1 MSSFSCF
8 VVGDGIVALSCLK
21 ILLQKGWQVLGVYS
35 TDNSL
40 QKWSQE
46 HSITHAA
53 SRSMFHKTLLG
64 VEYDYLFSI
73 NNTQWIIPGDVIG
86 RAKKASINYHDAPL
100 PKYAGLYATSW
111 ALLNG
116 ETQHAV
122 TWHEIVSK
130 VDAGPIFK
138 QRIVPIEPDD
148 TAFTLNVNCF
158 NAAVNSFEELV
169 QELAID
175 IIKPLSQDLSQRSY
189 FSPSDRP
196 DAASVISYDVSSKDI
211 CNLVKA
217 LDFGPTRN
225 ELGLTKT
232 WLPGGVIVVGSARLM
247 TSDYGTPGQVLKL
260 DSQGMCIATID
271 GAVELSRLTTLNG
284 KDISPEQLEED
295 YGVRVGDILPAID
308 TKTRKAIS
316 QRNAA
321 ICRHE
326 QSWAERLMQLAP
338 FRHPYLPLATSGQTL
353 TSTSLSDRTYISMY
367 RYSILSLTAQVA
379 AKSLLSMFAAYCA
392 RLTTE
397 MEFDLGLQTDAQR
410 SIAPEIFAQRV
421 PIRVQTRSL
430 SEVEVQ
436 VNESFHDFQ
445 QRFEKAL
452 DDAVRLGSFRHTLL
466 RRYPQLHGDGNGG
479 SDDNFL
485 PVAIALVASP
495 DQLDW
500 HSLGASIALV
510 AYEDGTLP
518 ELVHTGSLNNTDSKA
533 IVQQLQTLI
542 TACIEDPQQSLH
554 QLPLLSIAQ
563 QQRIL
568 VDWNDTA
575 EPFPTDKCIHDLFAE
590 QVERTP
596 DAIAVAFQDRE
607 LTYREL
613 NEQAN
618 QLAHYLGLQGVGPDV
633 IVGLQI
639 ERSLE
644 MMIGLLAIHKAGGAY
659 LPLDP
664 DFPPDRLAFMVEDSQ
679 ATVILTQEK
688 LDQDP
693 RLLKE
698 VGDLG
703 MTRIIPI
710 DTRSLSEAEVLWA
723 EITQQPTTNPH
734 SGVKPENL
742 SYVIYTS
749 GSTGKPKGVMVEH
762 RNVANFFT
770 GMDAVIDHEP
780 PGVWLAVTSLSFDIS
795 VLELFWTLARGFK
808 VVIYNPKQERQQ
820 SKSQQSIAVNK
831 LQHTDFSLFYFSS
844 HEQGQDAAE
853 KYRLLFEGAK
863 FADANGFKAIW
874 TPERHFHA
882 FGGLFPNPVVSSAA
896 IATTTKNIQIRAGSC
911 ISPLHNT
918 VRLTEDW
925 SLVDNFSHGRVGI
938 SFGTGWQPNDFILSP
953 QTFEKRKEI
962 MFQQIEE
969 VQALWRGE
977 TLPYPNG
984 KGEIIEVQT
993 LPRPIQPTL
1002 PVWITA
1008 AGNPETFQMAGARG
1022 FNILTHLLGQSL
1034 DELAAK
1040 IAIYR
1045 QAYTENGHSGE
1056 GIVSLMIHTFV
1067 GESDDSVKEIV
1078 RQPMRQYLASSLDL
1092 IKLAAWSFPT
1102 FKQKTTNDKGQF
1114 AVSHLSDPDMA
1125 EVLDFSFERYFE
1137 TSALFGT
1144 VDTCLQ
1150 MVDRIKAIG
1159 VNEIACLIDY
1169 GVDTDTVLSQLPLLN
1184 ELKTR
1189 ANYQIREQGTGNR
1202 EQEIGN
1208 RESGTGRNR
1217 KEEGIRNREQGKIES
1232 IADLIKRHQ
1241 VTHLQCTPSMAGL
1254 LMAETANR
1262 EAMGQLR
1269 QMMVGGEALT
1279 EALAN
1284 QLQQIIP
1291 GQIHNMYGPTET
1303 TIWSATHT
1311 LAEVDGIVPLGRPIA
1326 NTELYILDKNQQN
1339 VPVGVPGELY
1349 IGGKGV
1355 TRGYLHRPEL
1365 TQERFVPNPFSD
1377 DATARLY
1384 RTGDLV
1390 RYRRDGNVEFLG
1402 RMDFQ
1407 VKVRGHRIELGEIE
1421 TILSRHEAVREAV
1434 IIVREDIPGDQR
1446 LVAYLLPQPGYQ
1458 PSHATMREYLLSLLP
1473 EYMIPSNFV
1482 VLEKFPLTPNHKVD
1496 RKALPAPL
1504 LVVQAEDSVNTTIPK
1519 NDIEQ
1524 TLMEIWQ
1531 KVLQIPQVRTQDNF
1545 FHLGGNS
1552 LVAVTLIREILSAF
1566 NVDLPLIIL
1575 FRYPTITDLAQQ
1587 ISVQPFVN
1595 KSNNSKVDLVAMSR
1609 SILI

>member
-8 VVGDGIVALSCLK
+8 VVGDGVLALNCLE
-21 ILLQKGWQVLGVYS
+21 ILLQKDCQVLGVYS

-46 HSITHAA
+46 HGITHAA
-53 SRSMFHKTLLG
+53 SRTIFHKIVLG

-73 NNTQWIIPGDVIG
+73 NNIQWIIPEDVIAQ
-86 RAKKASINYHDAPL
+86 AKKATINYHDSPL
-100 PKYAGLYATSW
+100 PKYAGLYATTW

-116 ETQHAV
+116 ETEYAV
-122 TWHEIVSK
+122 TWHEVSAEI
-130 VDAGPIFK
+130 DAGRIFK
-138 QRIVPIEPDD
+138 QTSVPILADD
-148 TAFTLNVNCF
+148 TVFNLNLRCF
-158 NAAVNSFEELV
+158 DAAVNSFGELI
-169 QELAID
+169 QELAMD
-175 IIKPLSQDLSQRSY
+175 IIKPYPQDLSQRSY

-196 DAASVISYDVSSKDI
+196 DAASVISYDVSSKDV

-217 LDFGPTRN
+217 LDFGPIRN
-225 ELGLTKT
+225 ELGLPKT
-232 WLPGGVIVVGSARLM
+232 WLPGGVIVVGSARSM
-247 TSDYGTPGQVLKL
+247 VSEYGTPGQVLKL
-260 DSQGMCIATID
+260 DDQGICVATID
-271 GAVELSRLTTLNG
+271 GAVQLSGFSTLNG
-284 KDISPEQLEED
+284 KDISPAQLQAD
-295 YGVRVGDILPAID
+295 YGVQVGDVLPAID
-308 TKTRKAIS
+308 PKLRKAITE
-316 QRNAA
+316 RNAFL
-321 ICRHE
+321 CRHE
-326 QSWAERLMQLAP
+326 PAWAKRLMQLAA
-338 FRHPYLPLATSGQTL
+338 FRHPYLPLATSGQKPDI
-353 TSTSLSDRTYISMY
+353 SLH
-367 RYSILSLTAQVA
+367 RYSILSLTAQVT
-379 AKSLLSMFAAYCA
+379 AKSLLSMFAAYCG

-397 MEFDLGLQTDAQR
+397 TEFDLGLQTDAQR
-410 SIAPEIFAQRV
+410 GIAPEIFAQRV
-421 PIRVQTRSL
+421 PIRVQT
-430 SEVEVQ
+430 Q

-445 QRFEKAL
+445 RRFEIAL
-452 DDAVRLGSFRHTLL
+452 DDASRLGSFRHTLL

-479 SDDNFL
+479 RDDNFL

-500 HSLGASIALV
+500 QSLGASMALV

-518 ELVHTGSLNNTDSKA
+518 ELVHSGSLNNTDSKA
-533 IVQQLQTLI
+533 IVQQLQSLI

-554 QLPLLSIAQ
+554 QLPLLSVAQ

-568 VDWNDTA
+568 VDWNDTTQ
-575 EPFPTDKCIHDLFAE
+575 PLPIDKCIHDLFAE

-596 DAIAVAFQDRE
+596 DAVAVVFQDQE
-607 LTYREL
+607 LTYQEL
-613 NEQAN
+613 NTQAN
-618 QLAHYLGLQGVGPDV
+618 QLAHYLQLQGVGPDV

-664 DFPPDRLAFMVEDSQ
+664 DFPAERLAFMVTDSQ
-679 ATVILTQEK
+679 AIVILTQEK
-688 LDQDP
+688 LNQDP
-693 RLLKE
+693 RLLGE
-698 VGDLG
+698 VGDL
-703 MTRIIPI
+703 RIIPI
-710 DTRSLSEAEVLWA
+710 DTLWA
-723 EITQQPTTNPH
+723 EITQQPTTNPQ
-734 SGVKPENL
+734 SEVKPENL

-762 RNVANFFT
+762 RNVVNFFT

-820 SKSQQSIAVNK
+820 SKSQQSITVNQ

-863 FADANGFKAIW
+863 FADANGFKAVW

-911 ISPLHNT
+911 VSPLHNT

-938 SFGTGWQPNDFILSP
+938 SFGAGWQPNDFILSP
-953 QTFEKRKEI
+953 QTFENRKEI

-993 LPRPIQPTL
+993 LPRPIQPNL

-1067 GESDDSVKEIV
+1067 GESDDIVKEIV

-1137 TSALFGT
+1137 TSGLFGT

-1169 GVDTDTVLSQLPLLN
+1169 GVDTDTVLSQLPLLH

-1189 ANYQIREQGTGNR
+1189 ANYQEREQGIGNR
-1202 EQEIGN
+1202 EQGN
-1208 RESGTGRNR
+1208 
-1217 KEEGIRNREQGKIES
+1217 IES

-1303 TIWSATHT
+1303 TIWSTTHT

-1326 NTELYILDKNQQN
+1326 NTELYILDKNQQP
-1339 VPVGVPGELY
+1339 VPVGVAGELY

-1365 TQERFVPNPFSD
+1365 TQERFVPNPFSE

-1446 LVAYLLPQPGYQ
+1446 LVAYLLPQPGLQ
-1458 PSHATMREYLLSLLP
+1458 PSPATMRAYLLSLLP
-1473 EYMIPSNFV
+1473 EYMVPSNFV
-1482 VLEKFPLTPNHKVD
+1482 VLEKFPLTPNNKVD

-1504 LVVQAEDSVNTTIPK
+1504 LVVQSEDIVNTTIPE

-1531 KVLQIPQVRTQDNF
+1531 KVLQIPQVGTQDNF

-1552 LVAVTLIREILSAF
+1552 LVAVRLIKEIFSAF
-1566 NVDLPLIIL
+1566 NVDLPLISL
-1575 FRYPTITDLAQQ
+1575 FKSPTIADLARQ
-1587 ISVQPFVN
+1587 ISAQTFVN
-1595 KSNNSKVDLVAMSR
+1595 KSYDLQVDLMAISQ
-1609 SILI
+1609 

>member
-1 MSSFSCF
+1 M
-8 VVGDGIVALSCLK
+8 
-21 ILLQKGWQVLGVYS
+21 
-35 TDNSL
+35 
-40 QKWSQE
+40 
-46 HSITHAA
+46 
-53 SRSMFHKTLLG
+53 
-64 VEYDYLFSI
+64 
-73 NNTQWIIPGDVIG
+73 
-86 RAKKASINYHDAPL
+86 
-100 PKYAGLYATSW
+100 
-111 ALLNG
+111 
-116 ETQHAV
+116 
-122 TWHEIVSK
+122 
-130 VDAGPIFK
+130 
-138 QRIVPIEPDD
+138 
-148 TAFTLNVNCF
+148 
-158 NAAVNSFEELV
+158 
-169 QELAID
+169 
-175 IIKPLSQDLSQRSY
+175 
-189 FSPSDRP
+189 
-196 DAASVISYDVSSKDI
+196 
-211 CNLVKA
+211 
-217 LDFGPTRN
+217 
-225 ELGLTKT
+225 
-232 WLPGGVIVVGSARLM
+232 
-247 TSDYGTPGQVLKL
+247 
-260 DSQGMCIATID
+260 
-271 GAVELSRLTTLNG
+271 
-284 KDISPEQLEED
+284 
-295 YGVRVGDILPAID
+295 
-308 TKTRKAIS
+308 
-316 QRNAA
+316 
-321 ICRHE
+321 
-326 QSWAERLMQLAP
+326 
-338 FRHPYLPLATSGQTL
+338 
-353 TSTSLSDRTYISMY
+353 
-367 RYSILSLTAQVA
+367 
-379 AKSLLSMFAAYCA
+379 
-392 RLTTE
+392 
-397 MEFDLGLQTDAQR
+397 
-410 SIAPEIFAQRV
+410 
-421 PIRVQTRSL
+421 
-430 SEVEVQ
+430 
-436 VNESFHDFQ
+436 
-445 QRFEKAL
+445 
-452 DDAVRLGSFRHTLL
+452 
-466 RRYPQLHGDGNGG
+466 
-479 SDDNFL
+479 
-485 PVAIALVASP
+485 
-495 DQLDW
+495 
-500 HSLGASIALV
+500 
-510 AYEDGTLP
+510 
-518 ELVHTGSLNNTDSKA
+518 
-533 IVQQLQTLI
+533 
-542 TACIEDPQQSLH
+542 
-554 QLPLLSIAQ
+554 
-563 QQRIL
+563 
-568 VDWNDTA
+568 
-575 EPFPTDKCIHDLFAE
+575 
-590 QVERTP
+590 
-596 DAIAVAFQDRE
+596 
-607 LTYREL
+607 
-613 NEQAN
+613 
-618 QLAHYLGLQGVGPDV
+618 
-633 IVGLQI
+633 
-639 ERSLE
+639 
-644 MMIGLLAIHKAGGAY
+644 
-659 LPLDP
+659 
-664 DFPPDRLAFMVEDSQ
+664 
-679 ATVILTQEK
+679 
-688 LDQDP
+688 
-693 RLLKE
+693 
-698 VGDLG
+698 
-703 MTRIIPI
+703 
-710 DTRSLSEAEVLWA
+710 
-723 EITQQPTTNPH
+723 
-734 SGVKPENL
+734 
-742 SYVIYTS
+742 
-749 GSTGKPKGVMVEH
+749 
-762 RNVANFFT
+762 
-770 GMDAVIDHEP
+770 
-780 PGVWLAVTSLSFDIS
+780 
-795 VLELFWTLARGFK
+795 
-808 VVIYNPKQERQQ
+808 
-820 SKSQQSIAVNK
+820 
-831 LQHTDFSLFYFSS
+831 
-844 HEQGQDAAE
+844 
-853 KYRLLFEGAK
+853 FEGAK
-863 FADANGFKAIW
+863 FADANGFKAVW

-1217 KEEGIRNREQGKIES
+1217 KEEGIGNREQGKIES

>member
-8 VVGDGIVALSCLK
+8 VVGNGVLALNCLD
-21 ILLQKGWQVLGVYS
+21 ILLQKNCQVLGVYS

-40 QKWSQE
+40 QNWSQE
-46 HSITHAA
+46 HGITHAA
-53 SRSMFHKTLLG
+53 SRTIFHKTLLG
-64 VEYDYLFSI
+64 IEYDYLFSI
-73 NNTQWIIPGDVIG
+73 NNIQWIIPEDVIA
-86 RAKKASINYHDAPL
+86 RAKKATINYHDSPL
-100 PKYAGLYATSW
+100 PKYAGLYATTW

-116 ETQHAV
+116 ETEYAV
-122 TWHEIVSK
+122 TWHEVSSEI
-130 VDAGPIFK
+130 DAGRIFK
-138 QRIVPIEPDD
+138 QKSVPILGDD
-148 TAFTLNVNCF
+148 TVFNLNLRCF
-158 NAAVNSFEELV
+158 DAAVNSFDELIQELV
-169 QELAID
+169 ID
-175 IIKPLSQDLSQRSY
+175 VAKAYAQDLSQRSY

-196 DAASVISYDVSSKDI
+196 DAAAVISYDVTSKDV

-217 LDFGPTRN
+217 LDFGPTPN
-225 ELGLTKT
+225 ELGLPKT
-232 WLPGGVIVVGSARLM
+232 WLPGGVIVVGSAR
-247 TSDYGTPGQVLKL
+247 SIASEYGSPGQVLKL

-271 GAVELSRLTTLNG
+271 GAVQLSGLSTLNG
-284 KDISPEQLEED
+284 KDISLEQLQED
-295 YGVRVGDILPAID
+295 YGVCVGDVIPAID
-308 TKTRKAIS
+308 TKIRKAITE
-316 QRNAA
+316 RNAA
-321 ICRHE
+321 LCRHE
-326 QSWAERLMQLAP
+326 QAWGKRLMQLAA
-338 FRHPYLPLATSGQTL
+338 FRHPYLPLTTSDQKL
-353 TSTSLSDRTYISMY
+353 DISME
-367 RYSILSLTAQVA
+367 RYSILPLIEQVA
-379 AKSLLSMFAAYCA
+379 AKSLLSMFAAYCG

-397 MEFDLGLQTDAQR
+397 TEFDLGLQTDAQR

-436 VNESFHDFQ
+436 VDESFHDFK
-445 QRFEKAL
+445 QRFETAL

-466 RRYPQLHGDGNGG
+466 RRYPQLRDANEG

-485 PVAIALVASP
+485 PVAIVLAASP

-500 HSLGASIALV
+500 THLQASMALV

-518 ELVHTGSLNNTDSKA
+518 ELVHSGSLNNNDSQA
-533 IVQQLQTLI
+533 IVGQLQNFI
-542 TACIEDPQQSLH
+542 TACIEDPQKSLY
-554 QLPLLSIAQ
+554 QLPLISVAEQ
-563 QQRIL
+563 EGIL

-575 EPFPTDKCIHDLFAE
+575 QTFPTDLCIHELFAIQAE
-590 QVERTP
+590 LTP
-596 DAIAVAFQDRE
+596 DAVAVAFQDRE
-607 LTYREL
+607 LTYQEL
-613 NEQAN
+613 NAQAN
-618 QLAHYLGLQGVGPDV
+618 QLAHYLRLQGVGPDV
-633 IVGLQI
+633 IVGLQM

-664 DFPPDRLAFMVEDSQ
+664 DFPPDRLAFMVEDSH
-679 ATVILTQEK
+679 ATVILTQENQIPH
-688 LDQDP
+688 LVVDHD
-693 RLLKE
+693 
-698 VGDLG
+698 V
-703 MTRIIPI
+703 RIIPI
-710 DTRSLSEAEVLWA
+710 DRMWA
-723 EITQQPTTNPH
+723 EITQQPTTNPR

-762 RNVANFFT
+762 RNVVNFFT

-820 SKSQQSIAVNK
+820 SKSQQPIVVK
-831 LQHTDFSLFYFSS
+831 KIKHTDFSLFYFSS
-844 HEQGQDAAE
+844 HEQGQDAAA
-853 KYRLLFEGAK
+853 KYRLFFEGAK
-863 FADANGFKAIW
+863 FADANGFKAVW

-911 ISPLHNT
+911 VSPLHNT

-938 SFGTGWQPNDFILSP
+938 SFGAGWQPNDFVLSP
-953 QTFEKRKEI
+953 QAFENRKEI

-984 KGEIIEVQT
+984 KGEIIKVQT

-1008 AGNPETFQMAGARG
+1008 AGNPETFQMAGERG

-1034 DELAAK
+1034 DELSAK

-1056 GIVSLMIHTFV
+1056 GIISLMIHTFV
-1067 GESDDSVKEIV
+1067 GENDDNVKEIV

-1114 AVSHLSDPDMA
+1114 SVSHLSDPDMA

-1137 TSALFGT
+1137 TSGLFGT

-1159 VNEIACLIDY
+1159 VDEIACLIDY

-1189 ANYQIREQGTGNR
+1189 ANYQIREQATGNR
-1202 EQEIGN
+1202 QQEIGN
-1208 RESGTGRNR
+1208 TV
-1217 KEEGIRNREQGKIES
+1217 QGNIES
-1232 IADLIKRHQ
+1232 IADLIQRHQ
-1241 VTHLQCTPSMAGL
+1241 VTHLQCTPAMAGL

-1303 TIWSATHT
+1303 TIWSTTHT
-1311 LAEVDGIVPLGRPIA
+1311 LAEIDGAVPLGRPIA
-1326 NTELYILDKNQQN
+1326 NTELYILDKNQQP
-1339 VPVGVPGELY
+1339 VPVGVAGELY

-1365 TQERFVPNPFSD
+1365 TQERFVPHPFSD

-1407 VKVRGHRIELGEIE
+1407 VKIRGHRIELGEIE

-1434 IIVREDIPGDQR
+1434 IIVREDIPGDKR
-1446 LVAYLLPQPGYQ
+1446 LVAYLLPQPGLQ
-1458 PSHATMREYLLSLLP
+1458 PSSVTMRTYLLSLLP
-1473 EYMIPSNFV
+1473 EYMVPSNFV
-1482 VLEKFPLTPNHKVD
+1482 VLETFPLTPNNKVD

-1504 LVVQAEDSVNTTIPK
+1504 LVVQVEDGVNTTPK

-1531 KVLQIPQVRTQDNF
+1531 KVLQISQVGTQDNF

-1552 LVAVTLIREILSAF
+1552 LVAVRLIKEIFSVF
-1566 NVDLPLIIL
+1566 NVDLPLISL
-1575 FRYPTITDLAQQ
+1575 FKSPTIADLARE
-1587 ISVQPFVN
+1587 ISAQTFAN
-1595 KSNNSKVDLVAMSR
+1595 KSHNVQVDLMAISG
-1609 SILI
+1609 

>member
-1 MSSFSCF
+1 
-8 VVGDGIVALSCLK
+8 
-21 ILLQKGWQVLGVYS
+21 
-35 TDNSL
+35 
-40 QKWSQE
+40 
-46 HSITHAA
+46 
-53 SRSMFHKTLLG
+53 
-64 VEYDYLFSI
+64 
-73 NNTQWIIPGDVIG
+73 
-86 RAKKASINYHDAPL
+86 
-100 PKYAGLYATSW
+100 
-111 ALLNG
+111 
-116 ETQHAV
+116 
-122 TWHEIVSK
+122 
-130 VDAGPIFK
+130 
-138 QRIVPIEPDD
+138 
-148 TAFTLNVNCF
+148 
-158 NAAVNSFEELV
+158 
-169 QELAID
+169 
-175 IIKPLSQDLSQRSY
+175 
-189 FSPSDRP
+189 
-196 DAASVISYDVSSKDI
+196 
-211 CNLVKA
+211 
-217 LDFGPTRN
+217 
-225 ELGLTKT
+225 
-232 WLPGGVIVVGSARLM
+232 
-247 TSDYGTPGQVLKL
+247 
-260 DSQGMCIATID
+260 
-271 GAVELSRLTTLNG
+271 
-284 KDISPEQLEED
+284 
-295 YGVRVGDILPAID
+295 
-308 TKTRKAIS
+308 
-316 QRNAA
+316 
-321 ICRHE
+321 
-326 QSWAERLMQLAP
+326 MQ
-338 FRHPYLPLATSGQTL
+338 T
-353 TSTSLSDRTYISMY
+353 
-367 RYSILSLTAQVA
+367 
-379 AKSLLSMFAAYCA
+379 
-392 RLTTE
+392 
-397 MEFDLGLQTDAQR
+397 
-410 SIAPEIFAQRV
+410 
-421 PIRVQTRSL
+421 
-430 SEVEVQ
+430 Q

-445 QRFEKAL
+445 QRFETAL
-452 DDAVRLGSFRHTLL
+452 DDTCRLGSFRHTLL
-466 RRYPQLHGDGNGG
+466 RRYPQLHSDGSEG

-485 PVAIALVASP
+485 PVAIALAASP
-495 DQLDW
+495 NQLDW
-500 HSLGASIALV
+500 QSPGASMALV

-518 ELVHTGSLNNTDSKA
+518 ELVHSGSLNNTDSKA
-533 IVQQLQTLI
+533 IVQQLQSLI

-618 QLAHYLGLQGVGPDV
+618 QLAYYLGLQGVGPDV

-664 DFPPDRLAFMVEDSQ
+664 DFPADRLAFMVEDSQ

-688 LDQDP
+688 LIPHLVVDHD
-693 RLLKE
+693 
-698 VGDLG
+698 V
-703 MTRIIPI
+703 RIIPI
-710 DTRSLSEAEVLWA
+710 DTLWA

-863 FADANGFKAIW
+863 FADANGFKAVW

-938 SFGTGWQPNDFILSP
+938 SFGAGWQPNDFILSP
-953 QTFEKRKEI
+953 QTFENRKEI

-993 LPRPIQPTL
+993 LPLPIQPNL

-1045 QAYTENGHSGE
+1045 QAYTENGHSGA

-1067 GESDDSVKEIV
+1067 GESDDIVKEIV

-1137 TSALFGT
+1137 TSGLFGT

-1159 VNEIACLIDY
+1159 INEIACLIDY

-1208 RESGTGRNR
+1208 RKEQEGTGNR
-1217 KEEGIRNREQGKIES
+1217 GQGIGNREQGKIES
-1232 IADLIKRHQ
+1232 IADLINRHQ

-1254 LMAETANR
+1254 LIAETANH
-1262 EAMGQLR
+1262 EAMGQLQ

-1365 TQERFVPNPFSD
+1365 TQERFVLNPFSD

-1434 IIVREDIPGDQR
+1434 IIVREDMPGDQR

-1473 EYMIPSNFV
+1473 EYMVPSNFV
-1482 VLEKFPLTPNHKVD
+1482 VLGKFPLTPNHKVD

-1531 KVLQIPQVRTQDNF
+1531 KVLQIPQVGTQDNF

-1566 NVDLPLIIL
+1566 NVDLPLISL
-1575 FRYPTITDLAQQ
+1575 FKSPTIDDLAQQ
-1587 ISVQPFVN
+1587 ISAQTFAN
-1595 KSNNSKVDLVAMSR
+1595 KSHNK
-1609 SILI
+1609 